1 MYSYNSYSGKRT
13 ARTISWISG
22 LLFWIFSFVY
32 LSVSFQYLLSLT
44 EDFSLFVYNI
54 PFFLEKVSQPGGV
67 LVYLACFFTQ
77 FLHYPWLGALIIT
90 ALLHLIQ
97 WFTCRLFSLNNKY
110 FILSYIPSFLLL
122 IIITN
127 VGRSF
132 YLMAYVEYIFTYVL
146 GIFFLLLFYFFFQK
160 IENPRIRFITLCWL
174 FPLLFFGLSGSI
186 AVYFFG
192 FLFLCSV
199 FSINDQQKFLIYLTC
214 AGLYLFS
221 FLVAKLLLYP
231 NSMSSQIL
239 FGIHPAIPNGQ
250 SGENQLPHLLLL
262 FFFVFAAI
270 KQRFF
275 PSGNRIK
282 SQARWTYTNLICLL
296 VICSATV
303 AMANTNDTFRYEM
316 AIDRYIQ
323 KRDFKHALQ
332 VGKNASHP
340 TREMTVLHNF
350 ALELS
355 GKSGEEMFEYAQDYK
370 TDGLF
375 LDYDK
380 EGISYPVGPMIYF
393 NLGAKY
399 LASEWADNDYLKK
412 SHSFRMLKNYVLIAT
427 ANGHLNATKKIAGI
441 LDNTSFH
448 SDLAKELNDI
458 TLDHSLISKDS
469 VLGDIQKRL
478 SDKYYEFPAKGNY
491 SNFICNFYRDNIDN
505 KVAYDYYMMSALLNK
520 KLDKIAWGVK
530 LYKVLYKTPLPK
542 HYDEAAA
549 LCNYLNK
556 ETLYVNP
563 STQQKFKE
571 FLKLKKEQK
580 NSNTEKNI
588 MRRSYGE
595 TYWWYYMY
603 K

>member
-13 ARTISWISG
+13 ARTISLVSG

-32 LSVSFQYLLSLT
+32 LSVSFQYLLSMT

-67 LVYLACFFTQ
+67 LLYLACFFTQ

-97 WFTCRLFSLNNKY
+97 WFTSRLFSLNDKY
-110 FILSYIPSFLLL
+110 IILSYIPSFLLL

-132 YLMAYVEYIFTYVL
+132 YLMTHVEYIFTYVL

-160 IENPRIRFITLCWL
+160 IENPRISFITLCWL

-186 AVYFFG
+186 AAYFFG
-192 FLFLCSV
+192 FLFLCSI
-199 FSINDQQKFLIYLTC
+199 FSINYQQKSLTYLTC
-214 AGLYLFS
+214 AGLYLLS
-221 FLVAKLLLYP
+221 FLVAKLFLYP

-262 FFFVFAAI
+262 FFFIFAAI

-282 SQARWTYTNLICLL
+282 SYARWTYTNLICLL
-296 VICSATV
+296 VICSVTV
-303 AMANTNDTFRYEM
+303 AMANTNDNFRYEM

-323 KRDFKHALQ
+323 KRDFKHALK

-375 LDYDK
+375 LDYCKDTL
-380 EGISYPVGPMIYF
+380 SYPEGAMIYSY
-393 NLGAKY
+393 LGAKY
-399 LASEWADNDYLKK
+399 IASEWADNDYLQKE
-412 SHSFRMLKNYVLIAT
+412 HSYRMLKNYALIAT
-427 ANGHLNATKKIAGI
+427 INGHLNVTKNAAGI
-441 LDNTSFH
+441 LENTLYH
-448 SDLAKELNDI
+448 RDLAQKFHEFSDGK
-458 TLDHSLISKDS
+458 LISKDS
-469 VLGDIQKRL
+469 VLGDIQKRS
-478 SDKYYEFPAKGNY
+478 SDKYFAFPSKGNY
-491 SNFICNFYRDNIDN
+491 TKFICDFYRLNIDN

-520 KLDKIAWGVK
+520 NLPKFAWGIK
-530 LYKVLYKTPLPK
+530 LYKLHYKNQLPK
-542 HYDEAAA
+542 HYAEAVA
-549 LCNYLNK
+549 LYNYLNN
-556 ETLYVNP
+556 ESLYVNQT
-563 STQQKFKE
+563 TQQKFND

-580 NSNTEKNI
+580 NPATEKNI
-588 MRRSYGE
+588 MRRKYGD